1 MIFFS
6 LQNDTVSSFGLS
18 CTFFFF
24 FSFFPFG
31 WALLL
36 HNVFVAQRI
45 YDVFILTFNLK
56 TGLWWLGEVMT
67 MKKSL
72 LWKKKINQILTTKS
86 GQILSDFLGIHHE
99 YVCGSPTRDIHW
111 EVSDV
116 LRGLKKWYWRVMWW
130 NIVTVNIKDQIFT
143 FLNIYI
149 LLIYVDQYSFPLS
162 VLQSVPSGTKEWTAN
177 LSVTLL
183 DFHLQVDFDP
193 EAIPLSFSVHFF
205 SKIL

>member
-1 MIFFS
+1 MTLFHPLGF
-6 LQNDTVSSFGLS
+6 LAR
-18 CTFFFF
+18 
-24 FSFFPFG
+24 FSFFFLFFPLAGLFYCTMY
-31 WALLL
+31 LL
-36 HNVFVAQRI
+36 HNVFMM
-45 YDVFILTFNLK
+45 YLF
-56 TGLWWLGEVMT
+56 WLLIWKEAFGDWE
-67 MKKSL
+67 KS
-72 LWKKKINQILTTKS
+72 WQWKRAFSGKKKKNQILTTKS

-149 LLIYVDQYSFPLS
+149 LLIHVDQYSFPLS